1 MVDLTFLGDA
11 LFHVIETWQKSL
23 VVEKDASPH
32 TVLNYGHDL
41 QDFLTFLQDFR
52 GEGILSPTALGNLT
66 PQEVRSFLATRLTRG
81 VGARSNARAL
91 SALRMF
97 YRFLHQRYGIEN
109 SALDALKSPRLS
121 TILPRPLS
129 EEDASALTTSA
140 PQENAEVWMDRRD
153 RCLLT
158 LLYGA
163 GLRLSEAL
171 FLNLEDVVP
180 VRAQL
185 RLMGKGR
192 KERLVPLLPEVQK
205 AIEDWAHLHPQKENP
220 KAPLFL
226 GARGARLAPG
236 VAQRQVRR
244 LRAQLCLPDHTTP
257 HSLRHS
263 YATHL
268 LASGGEL
275 RTIQELLG
283 HASVSTTQRY
293 TEVET
298 SQLKAVYEKAHPSAL
313 AKKKVSL

>member
-1 MVDLTFLGDA
+1 MADLTFLGEA
-11 LFHVIETWQKSL
+11 LLGLLEAWQTSL

-32 TVLNYGHDL
+32 TVLNYGQDL

-52 GEGILSPTALGNLT
+52 GEGVLSLAALRDLT
-66 PQEVRSFLATRLTRG
+66 PQEVRSFLATRLARG

-97 YRFLHQRYGIEN
+97 YRFLHLRYGIEN

-129 EEDASALTTSA
+129 EEDASTLTASA
-140 PQENAEVWMDRRD
+140 PHENGEAWMDKRD
-153 RCLLT
+153 QCLLT

-171 FLNLEDVVP
+171 SLNLEDVVP
-180 VRAQL
+180 ARAQL

-192 KERLVPLLPEVQK
+192 KERLVPLLPEVKK
-205 AIEDWAHLHPQKENP
+205 AIEACAHLHPQKENS

-244 LRAQLCLPDHTTP
+244 LRTQLCLPDHTTP

-263 YATHL
+263 YASHL

-283 HASVSTTQRY
+283 HASLSTTQRY
-293 TEVET
+293 TEVQT
-298 SQLKAVYEKAHPSAL
+298 SHLKSVYEKAHPSAL
-313 AKKKVSL
+313 EQRKKSS

>member
-1 MVDLTFLGDA
+1 MADLTFLGDA
-11 LFHVIETWQKSL
+11 LSGLLEAWQTSL

-32 TVLNYGHDL
+32 TVLNYGKDL

-52 GEGILSPTALGNLT
+52 GVGILSPAALGHLT

-91 SALRMF
+91 SALRTF
-97 YRFLHQRYGIEN
+97 YHFLHLRYGIEN
-109 SALDALKSPRLS
+109 NALDALKSPRLS

-129 EEDASALTTSA
+129 EEDASTLTASA
-140 PQENAEVWMDRRD
+140 PQENTEVWMDKRD
-153 RCLLT
+153 QCLLT

-171 FLNLEDVVP
+171 SLNVEDVVP
-180 VRAQL
+180 ARAQL

-192 KERLVPLLPEVQK
+192 KERLVPLLPVVQK
-205 AIEDWAHLHPQKENP
+205 AIEACVHVHPQKENS

-244 LRAQLCLPDHTTP
+244 LRVELCLPTHTTP

-263 YATHL
+263 YASHL

-283 HASVSTTQRY
+283 HASLSTTQRY
-293 TEVET
+293 TEVQT
-298 SQLKAVYEKAHPSAL
+298 SHLKAVYEKAHPSAL
-313 AKKKVSL
+313 PQRKKSP